1 MVAQAA
7 GRRSK
12 RKAGTEAVLADRRR
26 GINAA
31 YAARHPAKAA
41 EERALRKAQHTLQRD
56 YGHKRHGTPETHA
69 HAARESQAALHLMYT
84 RGVLNQFELADA
96 DLIAAIVEKIGAE
109 LKIRTVSLETRID
122 RSPRTDGAFYESLGW
137 VRAEMA
143 YSRWRA
149 ALPEPQPVLAIIVGD
164 CTISQAATRYG
175 ISARRVKR
183 LLLEALQAWPGFHDD
198 AVRAVDAGDLAAMH
212 AGLV

>member
-1 MVAQAA
+1 MAAQAA

-41 EERALRKAQHTLQRD
+41 EERALRKAQHALQRD

-69 HAARESQAALHLMYT
+69 HAARQGQGALHQLYV
-84 RGVLNQFELADA
+84 RGVIDQFELADA
-96 DLIAAIVEKIGAE
+96 DLIAAIADRIGAE
-109 LKIRTVSLETRID
+109 LQIRTVSLETRVD
-122 RSPRTDGAFYESLGW
+122 RSPRAGGAFYEALGW

-164 CTISQAATRYG
+164 MS
-175 ISARRVKR
+175 ISAAAARHRITARKARR
-183 LLLEALQAWPGFHDD
+183 LLMEALMLWPGYHAD